1 MKRQIKYLSPH
12 QNGKVFGVLMATI
25 SLVFLVPMFAIFSI
39 MPTPLD
45 HGGPPLL
52 IFLLFP
58 IMYFVMGYGMVAAA
72 CAIYNFTFKYLG
84 GIEYEVSEGDS

>member
-1 MKRQIKYLSPH
+1 M
-12 QNGKVFGVLMATI
+12 
-25 SLVFLVPMFAIFSI
+25 
-39 MPTPLD
+39 
-45 HGGPPLL
+45 L